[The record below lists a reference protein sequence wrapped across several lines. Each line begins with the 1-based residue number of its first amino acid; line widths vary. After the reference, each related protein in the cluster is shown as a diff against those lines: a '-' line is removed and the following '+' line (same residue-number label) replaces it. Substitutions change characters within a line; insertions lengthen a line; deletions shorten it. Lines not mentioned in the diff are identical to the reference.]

1 MKYLLMIATLLT
13 LHSCSSVP
21 FALNEKVYVVQRE
34 RESVAVFKGTGQL
47 KTIEE
52 LGNLNHAIIKFK
64 NGFAYVLARNGF
76 LSKVDVKEDK
86 LINKVKVGKSGIG
99 ITFTNDQIVIVNYD
113 PNSVVVLDLDL
124 NIQKNIETNSR
135 NVGVKVWKNYLI
147 FSLMDKN
154 EIWILDIQKDFSLV
168 KKFENVG
175 NLPFDALLNDHV
187 YIVGFFNEASVGML
201 DLAKL
206 SYSKVIIKDSN
217 EQLIYKVPHFG
228 YWGVV
233 GDKVFVP
240 MVTDTKLL
248 VLDITNMNSVGSVD
262 LMGMPVFATL
272 SPDKK
277 ILAVNYSGDKEDY
290 ISIIDT
296 KTQRKITDLK
306 VAKRVMHLRFSKDGK
321 QLLVTSYFENLM
333 HVYNVGNWSKLVSLP
348 VTTPSGIFIE
358 DSN

>member
-1 MKYLLMIATLLT
+1 MKYLFIFATLITQL
-13 LHSCSSVP
+13 SCATNSS
-21 FALNEKVYVVQRE
+21 ALKEKVYVVQRE
-34 RESVAVFKGTGQL
+34 RESVAVFKGDNHIT
-47 KTIEE
+47 TIEG

-64 NGFAYVLARNGF
+64 NGYAYVLARNGY
-76 LSKVDVKEDK
+76 LSKVDVTNDL

-99 ITFTNDQIVIVNYD
+99 ITFTKDQVVIVNYD

-124 NIQKNIETNSR
+124 NIQKSIETNSR
-135 NVGVKVWKNYLI
+135 NVGVKVWKNYLV

-154 EIWILDIQKDFSLV
+154 EIWVLDIEKDFSLV

-175 NLPFDALLNDHV
+175 NLPFDALLNEHV

-201 DLAKL
+201 DLSKL
-206 SYSKVIIKDSN
+206 SYNKVIIKDSN
-217 EQLIYKVPHFG
+217 EQLVYKVPHFG

-240 MVTDTKLL
+240 MVTDSKLL
-248 VLDITNMNSVGSVD
+248 VLDIKTMKSVGSVD
-262 LMGMPVFATL
+262 LIGMPVFATL

-277 ILAVNYSGDKEDY
+277 ILAVNYSGADEDY

-296 KTQRKITDLK
+296 MTQKKITDLK

-321 QLLVTSYFENLM
+321 QLMVTSYFENLM
-333 HVYNVGNWSKLVSLP
+333 HIFNVDKWTKLASSP
-348 VTTPSGIFIE
+348 VVTPSGIFIE